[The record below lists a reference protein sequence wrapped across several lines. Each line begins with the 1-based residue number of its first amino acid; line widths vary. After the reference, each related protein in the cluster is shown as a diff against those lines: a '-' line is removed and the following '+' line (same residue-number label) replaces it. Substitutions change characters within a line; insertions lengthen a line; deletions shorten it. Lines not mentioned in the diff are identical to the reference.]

1 MSVAEGVTVQMTA
14 EEHYA
19 LTALLRSAV
28 TIGGLE
34 RVGLERLLERL
45 NQPYLDEMMARG
57 MDALAAREKLPALR
71 AIDGYPVHIEV
82 AMEHQHEGVYSS
94 VNPLEWYRWPS
105 FSVYKGDV
113 FGNDPRTAEDAR

>member
-1 MSVAEGVTVQMTA
+1 MSVTEGVTVQMTA

-28 TIGGLE
+28 SMGGILRIGLGS
-34 RVGLERLLERL
+34 LLERL
-45 NQPYLDEMMARG
+45 NQPYLDEMMDRG

-71 AIDGYPVHIEV
+71 DIEGHPIHIEV

-94 VNPLEWYRWPS
+94 VKPLEWYRWHT
-105 FSVYKGDV
+105 
-113 FGNDPRTAEDAR
+113 DPRITGDSA